1 MPKMNRPARLAGAA
15 AASTAAAAL
24 LTACTGISAS
34 PVGGNLGT
42 PLPAVGAPSTSATT
56 AAATTAAA
64 PCTQQTAN
72 ISGDSAT
79 KIAQTMAAEMPKGC
93 GFTLVGTLESPA
105 EQVDGAQIEGSAT
118 YDSSG
123 DLHFALLDQG
133 VVLDTYVIGGST
145 YLRMYEESNP
155 NAAPDADVKSLWQG
169 ALSTAAISQVGTGT
183 WVKLTSAQLSTMH
196 LAPGQHGVTG
206 FSTLSSVT
214 AMAADLTNAD
224 GETWES
230 DGTKTVNG
238 VPCALI
244 DHAASSAEAPETAIA
259 VDQATGLPVQVS
271 YSHGST
277 VILATF
283 SDWDTTPT
291 IATPNSVVDGA
302 ALG

>member
-1 MPKMNRPARLAGAA
+1 MKRPARLAGAA

-42 PLPAVGAPSTSATT
+42 PLPALGVPST
-56 AAATTAAA
+56 AAAGPTTVAATVAAA
-64 PCTQQTAN
+64 PCTPQTAN
-72 ISGDSAT
+72 IAGDSAA
-79 KIAQTMAAEMPKGC
+79 KIAQTMAAELPKGC

-118 YDSSG
+118 YDGAG

-155 NAAPDADVKSLWQG
+155 NAAPDADVKSMWQG
-169 ALSTAAISQVGTGT
+169 ALSAAAISQVGTGN
-183 WVKLTSAQLSTMH
+183 WVKLTSAQLSAMH
-196 LAPGQHGVTG
+196 LAPGQQGVTG
-206 FSTLSSVT
+206 FNTLSSVT
-214 AMAADLTNAD
+214 AMAADLTNAG
-224 GETWES
+224 GETWEA

-244 DHAASSAEAPETAIA
+244 DHAASSAQAPETAIA

-271 YSHGST
+271 YSHGT
-277 VILATF
+277 TIVLATF
-283 SDWDTTPT
+283 SEWATTPT
-291 IATPNSVVDGA
+291 ISTPNSIVDGA
-302 ALG
+302 TLG